1 MSELEQQIRDLTLRK
16 PGEML
21 DRQVLS
27 LLRSSCDDPVLE
39 TGPGRSNSSGSVNA
53 SPISEPIPVRS
64 VGRGSAVAG
73 FVAALLIGLVIGN
86 RLPAFWSVHEPSI
99 PDEPSSNTANGRV
112 ASTHE
117 QALEIP
123 TGHPMVPEIS
133 TRVRDALQ
141 NHATT
146 GSQIVESSCLSAITG
161 AAAWERQNGEIF
173 DVRTH
178 VSDRRFDMCRECHRA
193 GG

>member
-27 LLRSSCDDPVLE
+27 LLRSSCDDSVLE
-39 TGPGRSNSSGSVNA
+39 SGPGRSISFDGVNA
-53 SPISEPIPVRS
+53 SPISEPIPVRN

-86 RLPAFWSVHEPSI
+86 RLPAFWSVDEPPI
-99 PDEPSSNTANGRV
+99 PDEPPSSAANGRV
-112 ASTHE
+112 ASMHE
-117 QALEIP
+117 SAQEIP
-123 TGHPMVPEIS
+123 TGHPMVPELS
-133 TRVRDALQ
+133 ERVRDALQ
-141 NHATT
+141 NRSAA
-146 GSQIVESSCLSAITG
+146 GSQIVESNYLSAITG

-178 VSDRRFDMCRECHRA
+178 VSDRRFDMCRECHRV

>member
-27 LLRSSCDDPVLE
+27 LLRGSCDDSVLE
-39 TGPGRSNSSGSVNA
+39 FSPGCSISSERVNA
-53 SPISEPIPVRS
+53 SPINEPIPVRP

-86 RLPAFWSVHEPSI
+86 RLPAFWSVDEPSI
-99 PDEPSSNTANGRV
+99 PDEPSSSAANGRV

-117 QALEIP
+117 PAQELP
-123 TGHPMVPEIS
+123 TGHPMVPELS
-133 TRVRDALQ
+133 ARVRDALQ
-141 NHATT
+141 NRSAA
-146 GSQIVESSCLSAITG
+146 GSQIVESSYLSAITG

-178 VSDRRFDMCRECHRA
+178 VSDRRFDMCRECHRV

>member
-1 MSELEQQIRDLTLRK
+1 MSDLEQQIRDLTLRQ

-27 LLRSSCDDPVLE
+27 LLRSPCDDLVLE
-39 TGPGRSNSSGSVNA
+39 SGPGRSISFDGVNA
-53 SPISEPIPVRS
+53 SPISEPIPVRP

-86 RLPAFWSVHEPSI
+86 RLPGFWSVDAPSI
-99 PDEPSSNTANGRV
+99 PDEPISSVANGRV

-117 QALEIP
+117 PAQEIL
-123 TGHPMVPEIS
+123 TDHPMVPEIS

-141 NHATT
+141 NHAAT
-146 GSQIVESSCLSAITG
+146 GSQIVESSYLSAITG

-178 VSDRRFDMCRECHRA
+178 VSDRRFDMCRECHRV